1 MKKATLQFAMIFL
14 LSHFVIAQQW
24 QQSQN
29 TPHGGGVTNLIIR
42 ENGDLF
48 VTTASHD
55 WPSGEMGGIR
65 KSTDNGESWS
75 NLMDAYNGRTIIEGM
90 DGYIY
95 ASVWPYPSN
104 EGLYR
109 SNDDGNTWQQLT
121 TVSSGNNIFSI
132 ATDQVN
138 KQTYIYA
145 GTRHGILRSIDN
157 GASFTPSISGF
168 DPNSYV
174 YDIDVDPD
182 GIIAAA
188 TSTGLYISE
197 NHGSTWVKATGVT
210 GSNPVSRVKFYSE
223 PSGTGGK
230 EENKRL
236 FAGYQLG
243 DEARLAQAFGET
255 NYLLTVL
262 LTIFDASS
270 EVSGLWIYALHKLA
284 GVSLYSYG
292 TSGGGYYQS
301 SDMGQTFTKMN
312 SNLPDN
318 IPASALKRGIDTR
331 KAPFSLF
338 MGLFEG
344 SNGGAKIY
352 HMQQDISGLENQKI
366 VQGALN
372 LTVSPNPFNDFTR
385 FAFTTPKSSIT
396 ELKIYDA
403 TGKLIFE
410 RTETFLQGDSHEITW
425 RPENANAGI
434 FFYLLQGDG
443 FFESGK
449 IVRR

>member
-1 MKKATLQFAMIFL
+1 MKKTTFHFLMIFL
-14 LSHFVIAQQW
+14 LPHFVIAQQW
-24 QQSQN
+24 QQTQS
-29 TPHGGGVTNLIIR
+29 TPNGGGVTNLIIR
-42 ENGDLF
+42 DNGDLF

-75 NLMDAYNGRTIIEGM
+75 NLMDAYNGRNIVEGV
-90 DGYIY
+90 DGHIY
-95 ASVWPYPSN
+95 ASVWPYPSD

-109 SNDDGNTWQQLT
+109 STDDGNTWQQLT
-121 TVSSGNNIFSI
+121 TVPSGNNIFSI

-145 GTRHGILRSIDN
+145 GTRHGILRSVNN

-168 DPNSYV
+168 DPDSYV

-182 GIIAAA
+182 GIVAAA

-197 NHGSTWVKATGVT
+197 NQGSTWVKADGVI

-223 PSGTGGK
+223 PSEPGK
-230 EENKRL
+230 EDIRWL
-236 FAGYQLG
+236 IAGYLFG
-243 DEARLAQAFGET
+243 NEARLARAAGGT
-255 NYLLTVL
+255 TYLLAVL
-262 LTIFDASS
+262 LVNFYAYAEI
-270 EVSGLWIYALHKLA
+270 SGLWVYAIKKLI
-284 GVSLYSYG
+284 GVSLYPYG

-301 SDMGQTFTKMN
+301 SDMGQTFTEMN
-312 SNLPDN
+312 SNFQDY
-318 IPASALKRGIDTR
+318 IPAATIKRRTDSR
-331 KAPFSLF
+331 KAPFSLY

-344 SNGGAKIY
+344 GDGGAKIY
-352 HMQQDISGLENQKI
+352 HMQQDISGLENQKF
-366 VQGALN
+366 VQGAIN
-372 LTVSPNPFNDFTR
+372 LTVAPNPFNDFTR
-385 FAFTTPKSSIT
+385 FAFTLTKSSIT

-410 RTETFLQGDSHEITW
+410 RTETFLQGDAHEITW
-425 RPENANAGI
+425 RPKDANAGLY
-434 FFYLLQGDG
+434 FYILQGDG